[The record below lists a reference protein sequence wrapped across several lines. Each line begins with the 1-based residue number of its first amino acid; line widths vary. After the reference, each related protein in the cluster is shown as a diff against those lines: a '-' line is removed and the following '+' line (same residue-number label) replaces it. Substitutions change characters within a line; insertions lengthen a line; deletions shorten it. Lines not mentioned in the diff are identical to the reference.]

1 MQPTIAAA
9 KSPPGWATLPACRLA
24 PLHRHARAVAFRVP
38 RRSPLTPVDEHQ
50 ALLAATQALMLP
62 LARLLVA
69 RGVPYAQA
77 EESLKAAMVEAAREA
92 HPDGLPHRLVSRIA
106 TTTGINR
113 REVTR
118 LTRFDTAPAEPQR
131 SSASNTFT
139 RWRTNADYLDEQG
152 LPRVLARQGDAP
164 SFESLARSVTQ
175 DVHPRSLLDELLR
188 LGLARHDAE
197 ADTVSLILDAFVPST
212 DRTRMLEFLA
222 HNVGDHLSAAVA
234 NVIGPTPRHL
244 ERAVF
249 ADGLSTRSIAA
260 AEAFVADAWRDMAA
274 ALVPFITKLI
284 ADEAHEPDSERQQRF
299 RAGLYAYTE
308 RDDGVQPPDEPIGA
322 GAESTPAASPVPAP
336 APRRTR
342 TKTSDPAATR
352 PARAA
357 KPRRT

>member
-1 MQPTIAAA
+1 MLRRFARPRG
-9 KSPPGWATLPACRLA
+9 SATLAACHA
-24 PLHRHARAVAFRVP
+24 AFPLRHARAIAFRRP
-38 RRSPLTPVDEHQ
+38 RRSPLTPADEHQ
-50 ALLAATQALMLP
+50 ALLAATKALMLP

-77 EESLKAAMVEAAREA
+77 EESLKTAMVEAAREA

-118 LTRFDTAPAEPQR
+118 LTRFEDVPAEPQR
-131 SSASNTFT
+131 SVASNTFT
-139 RWRTNADYLDEQG
+139 RWRNNADYLDAQG
-152 LPRVLARQGDAP
+152 QPLVLARQGDAP

-197 ADTVSLILDAFVPST
+197 ADTVTLILDAFVPST

-234 NVIGPTPRHL
+234 NVVGPTPRHL

-308 RDDGVQPPDEPIGA
+308 RDDGVHAAEEPNA
-322 GAESTPAASPVPAP
+322 AAPESTEAAPPAR
-336 APRRTR
+336 APRRAR
-342 TKTSDPAATR
+342 KKNPDAAALR

-357 KPRRT
+357 RPPRT

>member
-1 MQPTIAAA
+1 M
-9 KSPPGWATLPACRLA
+9 
-24 PLHRHARAVAFRVP
+24 
-38 RRSPLTPVDEHQ
+38 SPLDEHQ
-50 ALLAATQALMLP
+50 ALLAAARALMLP

-77 EESLKAAMVEAAREA
+77 EESLKTAMVEAAREA

-118 LTRFDTAPAEPQR
+118 LTRFDSAPAEPQR
-131 SSASNTFT
+131 SAAANTFM
-139 RWRTNADYLDEQG
+139 RWRTHPDYLDAQG
-152 LPRVLARQGDAP
+152 QPLALARQGDAP

-188 LGLARHDAE
+188 LGLASHDAE
-197 ADTVSLILDAFVPST
+197 VDRVTLTLDVFVPST
-212 DRTRMLEFLA
+212 DRARMLEFLA

-234 NVIGPTPRHL
+234 NVLGPAPRHL

-249 ADGLSTRSIAA
+249 ADGLSPAAIAA
-260 AEAFVADAWRDMAA
+260 AEAWVANAWRDMAD
-274 ALVPFITKLI
+274 ALIPFIEKLI
-284 ADEAHEPDSERQQRF
+284 ADEAHEPASVRQQRF

-308 RDDGVQPPDEPIGA
+308 RDDGAP
-322 GAESTPAASPVPAP
+322 SKPAAPDAASTSAGPTPSAP
-336 APRRTR
+336 APRRPR
-342 TKTSDPAATR
+342 AKKTSDAAVAR

-357 KPRRT
+357 KPPTT

>member
-1 MQPTIAAA
+1 
-9 KSPPGWATLPACRLA
+9 
-24 PLHRHARAVAFRVP
+24 
-38 RRSPLTPVDEHQ
+38 LTDLDENH
-50 ALLAATQALMLP
+50 ALLVAAQALMGP

-77 EESLKAAMVEAAREA
+77 EESLKTAMVQAAREA

-118 LTRFDTAPAEPQR
+118 LTRSESGLAEPQR
-131 SSASNTFT
+131 SAAAQTFM
-139 RWRTNADYLDEQG
+139 RWSTATAYRDAQG
-152 LPRVLARQGDAP
+152 HPLTLARQGDAP

-188 LGLARHDAE
+188 LGLARHDVE
-197 ADTVSLILDAFVPST
+197 TDSVSLILDAFVPST
-212 DRTRMLEFLA
+212 DRARMLEFLA

-234 NVIGPTPRHL
+234 NVIGPAPRHL

-249 ADGLSTRSIAA
+249 ADGLSPKAIAA
-260 AEAFVADAWRDMAA
+260 AEAWVAEAWRNMAA
-274 ALVPFITKLI
+274 TLVPFIETLI
-284 ADEAHEPDSERQQRF
+284 AAEAHEPASGRQQRF

-308 RDDGVQPPDEPIGA
+308 RDDGLPAEPMPPDA
-322 GAESTPAASPVPAP
+322 ASTPARQSA
-336 APRRTR
+336 RE
-342 TKTSDPAATR
+342 KKISDGADTR

-357 KPRRT
+357 RSPRTRRELP

>member
-1 MQPTIAAA
+1 
-9 KSPPGWATLPACRLA
+9 
-24 PLHRHARAVAFRVP
+24 
-38 RRSPLTPVDEHQ
+38 LTPVDEHQ

-77 EESLKAAMVEAAREA
+77 EESLKSALVEAAREA

-118 LTRFDTAPAEPQR
+118 LSRFDNAPVEPQR
-131 SSASNTFT
+131 SVASNTFT
-139 RWRTNADYLDEQG
+139 RWRTNADYLDAQG
-152 LPRVLARQGDAP
+152 HPKVLARQGDAP
-164 SFESLARSVTQ
+164 SFESLARGVTQ

-212 DRTRMLEFLA
+212 DRARMLEFLA

-234 NVIGPTPRHL
+234 NVIGPAPRHL

-249 ADGLSTRSIAA
+249 ADGLSTRAVAA
-260 AEAFVADAWRDMAA
+260 AEAWVADAWRDLSA
-274 ALVPFITKLI
+274 ALVPFITQLI
-284 ADEAHEPDSERQQRF
+284 ADEAHQPDSERQQRF

-308 RDDGVQPPDEPIGA
+308 RDDGVQAAVEPIA
-322 GAESTPAASPVPAP
+322 AAPESTLAASPAP
-336 APRRTR
+336 APRRAR
-342 TKTSDPAATR
+342 TKPADPAAPR
-352 PARAA
+352 PARAP